1 MWFLVIFQR
10 LFARGLFVFFV
21 KQETAYEVR
30 ISDWSSVVCSSDL
43 RRGDRLPAMD
53 HGPSIC
59 PRRSPDCLFDD
70 TLSGG
75 GRRRGAKRSAVTL
88 RPGVP
93 VGLGGGQHY
102 PQRSLYL
109 PSGPHCLVLDLVDGR
124 GGKRPSRSRS
134 LPANENRNSAI
145 RQSKIGRAHVRTP
158 V

>member
-1 MWFLVIFQR
+1 
-10 LFARGLFVFFV
+10 
-21 KQETAYEVR
+21 
-30 ISDWSSVVCSSDL
+30 
-43 RRGDRLPAMD
+43 MD
-53 HGPSIC
+53 HGSSIC

-75 GRRRGAKRSAVTL
+75 GRRRGAKRSAVPL

-109 PSGPHCLVLDLVDGR
+109 PSGHHWLVLDLVDGR

-145 RQSKIGRAHVRTP
+145 RKSSSLIRSEEHTSELQSLMRISY
-158 V
+158 